1 MRVFTAEHGRYARNE
16 CCALVTCL
24 DVVFYRMLK
33 TRYFFLFTLLP
44 LMLMAQS
51 RPRAAGIPFGVMSP
65 GSLNAITDV
74 AGVKVGHVTLIK
86 GDSLRTGVTTILPH
100 SGNLYQEKVRAA
112 IHLGNGYGKLAG
124 YSQVE
129 ELGTLETP
137 IVLTNT
143 LSVAA
148 AMNALISDC
157 LTRQGNESV
166 RSVNAVVGETNDGFL
181 NDIRGRHVTEVHVR
195 EALEAATVG
204 PVAEGNVGAGTGTSC
219 FGWKGGIG
227 TSSRLLPES
236 LGGYTVGV
244 LVQTNFGGVLQISGV
259 PVGKELGQY
268 YFRNQLE
275 SHADGSCM
283 IVVATD
289 APLSARNLKRL
300 AKRAMLGLARTGG
313 IASNGSGDYVIAF
326 STANRVAAGER
337 LHQVEE
343 LANAGMSPLFLATIE
358 ATEEAIIN
366 SLFAAETMIGRDGN
380 RREALPRERV
390 LNLLGERGL
399 LKKRD

>member
-1 MRVFTAEHGRYARNE
+1 MLSYR
-16 CCALVTCL
+16 LV
-24 DVVFYRMLK
+24 
-33 TRYFFLFTLLP
+33 FFLFASFPLL
-44 LMLMAQS
+44 LMSQS
-51 RPRAAGIPFGVMSP
+51 RPRAEGVSFGVMSTGP
-65 GSLNAITDV
+65 LNAITDV
-74 AGVKVGHVTLIK
+74 EGVQVGQFTLTA
-86 GDSLRTGVTTILPH
+86 GDSLRTGVTAILPH
-100 SGNLYQEKVRAA
+100 QGDVYREKVPAA

-124 YSQVE
+124 YSQVR
-129 ELGTLETP
+129 ELGELETP

-143 LSVAA
+143 LSVPT

-157 LTRQGNESV
+157 LDRPGNETV
-166 RSVNAVVGETNDGFL
+166 RSINAVVGETNDGFL
-181 NDIRGRHVTEVHVR
+181 NDIRGRHVTEAHVR
-195 EALEAATVG
+195 QALRTANSG

-244 LVQTNFGGVLQISGV
+244 LVQTNFGGVLQIGGA
-259 PVGKELGQY
+259 PIGQELEQY
-268 YFRNQLE
+268 YFRQQLE

-289 APLSARNLKRL
+289 APLGPRNLERL

-326 STANRVAAGER
+326 STANRIIAGARIRE
-337 LHQVEE
+337 VSE
-343 LANAGMSPLFLATIE
+343 LANSGVSPLFLATIE

-366 SLFAAETMIGRDGN
+366 SLFAAETMVGRDGN

-390 LNLLGERGL
+390 LERLRERGL
-399 LKKRD
+399 LKQ